1 MFPCIFRE
9 NILKPSS
16 HFPSRN
22 EFYRFIKL
30 VYSYKKV
37 RGIRMTLKKLCH
49 QNRILITAVMLCVMV
64 TLGVACST
72 NSGTA
77 TGTANSESD
86 GLVIR
91 YLTAPQQI
99 APLRGTEILCV
110 VTDKS
115 GGKLNYEWSSSG
127 GEIKHEQEPQS
138 IKWFAPEKTGSYT
151 ISVVVTN
158 SQGAQ
163 VNRSVTIVV
172 SDAPD
177 EHPVIHSV
185 TCDDCKYRTEASKLS
200 QYAIKCE
207 AIDPNGDEL
216 KYTWFANL
224 GRIKGEGPVV
234 EWFTG
239 SQFGNALITVIVTDS
254 KGNETEGHL
263 AINISCCN

>member
-1 MFPCIFRE
+1 MNMKLNFLYYKRKLWIPLVLLMFITMLYTSC
-9 NILKPSS
+9 
-16 HFPSRN
+16 
-22 EFYRFIKL
+22 
-30 VYSYKKV
+30 
-37 RGIRMTLKKLCH
+37 TA
-49 QNRILITAVMLCVMV
+49 QN
-64 TLGVACST
+64 ST
-72 NSGTA
+72 DTPAGQ
-77 TGTANSESD
+77 SD
-86 GLVIR
+86 GGLVLR
-91 YLTAPQQI
+91 YLTAPKQI

-115 GGKLNYEWSSSG
+115 GGELSYEWSSSG

-138 IKWFAPEKTGSYT
+138 IKWFAPEETGSYT

-158 SQGAQ
+158 SQGARVTQ
-163 VNRSVTIVV
+163 SVTITV
-172 SDAPD
+172 SDKPD

-185 TCDDCKYRTEASKLS
+185 TCNDCKYRTEASKLS

-207 AIDPNGDEL
+207 AIDPDGDEL
-216 KYTWFANL
+216 TYTWFANL
-224 GRIKGEGPVV
+224 GRIKGEGPIV

>member
-1 MFPCIFRE
+1 MKLKEFRLHGGAAIVIALLLVTV
-9 NILKPSS
+9 ILS
-16 HFPSRN
+16 
-22 EFYRFIKL
+22 
-30 VYSYKKV
+30 
-37 RGIRMTLKKLCH
+37 
-49 QNRILITAVMLCVMV
+49 
-64 TLGVACST
+64 VACSVI
-72 NSGTA
+72 SGT
-77 TGTANSESD
+77 TRETDNSEAD

-91 YLTAPQQI
+91 YLTAPQQV
-99 APLRGTEILCV
+99 APLKGTEILCV
-110 VTDKS
+110 ATDKG
-115 GGKLNYEWSSSG
+115 GGKLNYEWTASG

-138 IKWFAPEKTGSYT
+138 IKWFAPEKTGQYT

-158 SQGAQ
+158 NQGAR

-177 EHPVIHSV
+177 EYPVIHSV
-185 TCDDCKYRTEASKLS
+185 TCNDCKYRTEASKLS

-224 GRIKGEGPVV
+224 GRIKGEGPTV